1 MTIVISTDFSTSH
14 HQLYAL
20 GLGRMMDGASVYF
33 LSLMVFVVFAE
44 VSVSRSPGP
53 SPSAAIEEPAGR
65 SPSEVT
71 SKCVVVQ
78 ASQSPLGPTHLLVT
92 LQKF

>member
-1 MTIVISTDFSTSH
+1 
-14 HQLYAL
+14 
-20 GLGRMMDGASVYF
+20 MMDGASVYF
-33 LSLMVFVVFAE
+33 LSLRVFVVFAE

-53 SPSAAIEEPAGR
+53 SPSAAIKEPAGR

-78 ASQSPLGPTHLLVT
+78 ASQSPLGPDPSSRDPLEVLGEPNEHRSHQLKKKIT
-92 LQKF
+92 Q